1 MTDALEPRSTP
12 AILVRQFLAGTLWIL
27 FPGIAI
33 AQPPFS
39 EGVRSSDPL
48 TAEAQLKTFEVP
60 EGFKVELVSAEPDI
74 LKPLNLNFDYR
85 GRLWVTDSTEYPF
98 PAPEGTVA
106 RDSVK
111 ILEDTDGDG
120 RYDKTTVF
128 AEGLNIPIGIY
139 PTLNGCIVYSIPHI
153 WLLEDTDG
161 DDRVDRKTRLYGPM
175 GYERDTHG
183 MNNAFTRG
191 FDGWLYACHGF
202 NNETRVAGRDQHE
215 IHMQSGNTYRM
226 RLDGDRIEQ
235 FTWGQ
240 VNPFGMT
247 IDNLGNLFTADCHS
261 KPVYQLIRG
270 GYYPSF
276 GKPHDGLGY
285 VPAIMEHLHGST
297 AIAGVSLYIDDR
309 FPEPYRHNLFSGNV
323 MTSRINRNR
332 LDRNGATHAAVEQP
346 DFLSTTDPW
355 YRPVDIQLGPDGAL
369 YVADFYNR
377 IIGHYEVPLE
387 HPGRDRFR
395 GRIWK
400 VSYVGTDDTPATR
413 KSAFQSLEGR
423 SDSDLIQRLAD
434 PNLTARL
441 LALNYLVDRSL
452 KNETDHDANVI
463 CQAALKS
470 FEDSSNP
477 HQRSAILWVLAR
489 LGWEIEKIASRGL
502 ADEHPEV
509 RTHALRVMAESHS
522 LPQNALLHTV
532 GALEDPAPEVRLAAA
547 DVLGQHTLLGHD
559 TENEQIKSLLAAL
572 DEVREGD
579 FLLQQ
584 GLRIAVKQQLLS
596 QTGWFPALADEIDER
611 RRDLLANIAIAVPT
625 AESASLILDQIQ
637 RDSAL
642 PPSEMT
648 PRMRHVALHA
658 DAQQLETLSTL
669 VPSKFPEQLDTQF
682 EILAAIESGLRERGQ
697 DPLPVLETWGKELTD
712 RFLSRVLPDPMWGY
726 RAIAGKTRQDNP
738 WVVQSRI
745 SQDGATHDFLCSL
758 PAGEQAT
765 GELVSKPF
773 AAPRQLTF
781 YLAGHDGF
789 PNQPLQNQ
797 NLVRLLD
804 VETGDVVR
812 QVNPPRNDTA
822 QKIVWSL
829 EDLGNRQVQLSIL
842 DRDQAN
848 AYAWLA
854 IGRFEPGLVK
864 VPAQGPR
871 EHNSD
876 LQNMA
881 HLVRGLKLVSHR
893 PVLVRNLLHAS
904 NDGVTRQQLATAALT
919 LQPEVHL
926 HAMLPVLSDISSN
939 AEWVARYADQLE
951 RPDHDKCRNFLDET
965 LAALPGRLQ
974 SQVAQQLSSNREGA
988 SLLLELIQNGKV
1000 SRRIITSEQIA
1011 QTMQANLSPADRQK
1025 LNDLSESIPDSHDLA
1040 KAIEERRVWI
1050 ADEPADLMAGAA
1062 VFKKNCANCH
1072 QIAGQ
1077 GAMVGPQLDGIGN
1090 RGLERLMEDL
1100 LDPNRNVDIAFR
1112 TTLIQTEDGAT
1123 QSGLIRQETGTSI
1136 RMIDHQG
1143 KEILIDKSQVEQ
1155 RQPSPLSLMPENLV
1169 SDLPR
1174 REFVN
1179 LIGYLL
1185 QPSSP

>member
-1 MTDALEPRSTP
+1 MTDPLRPRSTT
-12 AILVRQFLAGTLWIL
+12 AIRVGQLLAGTLWIL
-27 FPGIAI
+27 FPEIAI

-39 EGVRSSDPL
+39 EGVRSTDPL
-48 TAEAQLKTFEVP
+48 TAEEQLKTFEVP

-98 PAPEGTVA
+98 PAPESTVA

-128 AEGLNIPIGIY
+128 AEELNIPIGIY
-139 PTLNGCIVYSIPHI
+139 PTLTGCIVYSIPHI

-161 DDRVDRKTRLYGPM
+161 DDRADRKTRLYGPM

-297 AIAGVSLYIDDR
+297 AIAGVSLYVDNR
-309 FPEPYRHNLFSGNV
+309 FPAPYRQNLFSGNV

-332 LDRNGATHAAVEQP
+332 LDRNGATPTAVEQP

-395 GRIWK
+395 GRIWR
-400 VSYVGTDDTPATR
+400 VSYSGTKDAPATR
-413 KSAFQSLEGR
+413 KSTFQSLEGR
-423 SDSDLIQRLAD
+423 SDSDLIQGLAD

-441 LALNYLVDRSL
+441 LVLNYLVDRSL
-452 KNETDHDANVI
+452 QHQNHHDPTQL
-463 CQAALKS
+463 CQLALTA
-470 FEDSSNP
+470 FQDSPNP

-489 LGWEIEKIASRGL
+489 LGWEIEKVASRGL
-502 ADEHPEV
+502 ADDHPEV
-509 RTHALRVMAESHS
+509 RTHALRVLAESNS
-522 LPQNALLHTV
+522 VPPNALLQTV
-532 GALEDPAPEVRLAAA
+532 RALEDPAPEVRLAAA
-547 DVLGQHTLLGHD
+547 DVLGQHT
-559 TENEQIKSLLAAL
+559 ENERIKSLLAAL
-572 DEVREGD
+572 DDVKEGD
-579 FLLQQ
+579 FLLRQ

-596 QTGWFPALADEIDER
+596 QTGWFPTLANEIDEN

-642 PPSEMT
+642 PPSELT
-648 PRMRHVALHA
+648 PRMRHIALHA
-658 DAQQLETLSTL
+658 NAQQLETLSTL
-669 VPSKFPEQLDTQF
+669 VPSKFPEHLDIQF

-712 RFLSRVLPDPMWGY
+712 RFLTRVHPDPTWDY

-773 AAPRQLTF
+773 PAPRQLTF
-781 YLAGHDGF
+781 FLAGHDGF
-789 PNQPLQNQ
+789 PNQPVQNQ

-804 VETGDVVR
+804 VETGDVLR
-812 QVNPPRNDTA
+812 EVNPPRNDTA
-822 QKIVWSL
+822 QKVVWALDQL
-829 EDLGNRQVQLSIL
+829 ENRQVQLSIL

-864 VPAQGPR
+864 VPAIGPR

-881 HLVRGLKLVSHR
+881 QLVRRLKLASHR
-893 PVLVRNLLHAS
+893 PILVRNLLRAGS
-904 NDGVTRQQLATAALT
+904 DGATRKQLATAALT

-926 HAMLPVLSDISSN
+926 QAMLPVLSDSSPSP
-939 AEWVARYADQLE
+939 EWVARYAEQLE
-951 RPDHDKCRNFLDET
+951 HPDHDACRTFFDET
-965 LAALPGRLQ
+965 LASLPGRLQ
-974 SQVAQQLSSNREGA
+974 TQVAQQLSSNREGA
-988 SLLLELIQNGKV
+988 SLLLELIQNAKV
-1000 SRRIITSEQIA
+1000 SRRIISSEQIA
-1011 QTMQANLSPADRQK
+1011 QTMRANMTPSERQTLNELSQ
-1025 LNDLSESIPDSHDLA
+1025 SIPDGHDLA
-1040 KAIEERRVWI
+1040 KQIEERRGWI
-1050 ADEPADLMAGAA
+1050 SHESADPVAGAA
-1062 VFKKNCANCH
+1062 VFKKHCANCH

-1077 GAMVGPQLDGIGN
+1077 GAMIGPQLDGIGN

-1100 LDPNRNVDIAFR
+1100 LDPNRNVDVAFR

-1123 QSGLIRQETGTSI
+1123 ESGLIRQETETSI
-1136 RMIDHQG
+1136 RLIDSQG
-1143 KEILIDKSQVEQ
+1143 KELLIDKNQVEQ
-1155 RQPSPLSLMPENLV
+1155 RQPSPLSLMPGNLV

-1185 QPSSP
+1185 KPSHP